1 MVRGRDPNAVAV
13 LLEDSAAVTGLLLAS
28 GCLGLASYTGNMIY
42 DAIGSISIGGK
53 NVFTL
58 YTPLLTMDIQSAKI
72 MFSLQIYKHVTNFS
86 ACKVQRAMRG
96 MTLDLFGIL

>member
-53 NVFTL
+53 NAVSLITHIHGNRKYTL
-58 YTPLLTMDIQSAKI
+58 TKI
-72 MFSLQIYKHVTNFS
+72 VCFHRFGESSFQNISL
-86 ACKVQRAMRG
+86 AP
-96 MTLDLFGIL
+96 